1 LNIGIKSISNRTDRL
16 ETIITQNNIMIH
28 DLNAT
33 VEKLSKEN
41 QVLREKIDLLK
52 KDRMDKG

>member
-1 LNIGIKSISNRTDRL
+1 MNIGIKSISNRTDRL